1 MSKLVNFFE
10 KAKKNWKINSFS
22 QFIIIM
28 IVFAI
33 AGSLSIII
41 SKPLLEY
48 FGLKHE
54 NMSTIK
60 YYILRILIIFPVYQ
74 IVLIIIGSIFGQF
87 KFFYEIEKKMLARTG
102 VLKLIKQVSKLT
114 RGQ

>member
-10 KAKKNWKINSFS
+10 KAKQNWKINSFS

-41 SKPLLEY
+41 SEPLLE
-48 FGLKHE
+48 FLGLKHE

-87 KFFYEIEKKMLARTG
+87 KFFYEIEKKMLARIG

>member
-1 MSKLVNFFE
+1 MSKFVKFFK
-10 KAKKNWKINSFS
+10 KAKQNWKINSFS

-41 SKPLLEY
+41 SEPLLE
-48 FGLKHE
+48 FIGLE
-54 NMSTIK
+54 LDNMSAIK
-60 YYILRILIIFPVYQ
+60 YYIIRILIIFPVYQ

-87 KFFYEIEKKMLARTG
+87 KFFYEIEKKMLARIG
-102 VLKLIKQVSKLT
+102 LLKLIKQVSKLT

>member
-1 MSKLVNFFE
+1 
-10 KAKKNWKINSFS
+10 
-22 QFIIIM
+22 M

-33 AGSLSIII
+33 TGSLSIII
-41 SKPLLEY
+41 SEPLLEY

-87 KFFYEIEKKMLARTG
+87 KFFYEIEKKNASTDWG
-102 VLKLIKQVSKLT
+102 IKINKTSI
-114 RGQ
+114 